1 MSQFFLLLRNLPVLA
16 VILIFT
22 VRNAQSEELPRI
34 VIPEAEW
41 NFGEISQGERVRH
54 TFAIENKGNAPLH
67 ISKVVAACGCTAAL
81 MESDTVAPGEEGK
94 LQVEFDS
101 TGFSG
106 EKFKSIRLFTND
118 PKESIAMVS
127 LQGFIEPDIFIE
139 PKRVLFGEVIQGS
152 ADSSSRSRDV
162 VIRVRDGK
170 NAQIGTLQATG
181 SGIQVEELSRNQREL
196 KFRVSLDA
204 DAPPG
209 ELRRR
214 IVVGLRGAE
223 RRAVNIPVF
232 ATVQGAL
239 RVQPPTLGFGVLEG
253 QQPISRKVRVES
265 LTDDKISI
273 VSIRSQ
279 HPAVTVRQI
288 SEAQSK
294 VYTIEVTVDPKKVQR
309 DLRASITVKTNH
321 PQQQEVVLSVYG
333 ILPPSL

>member
-1 MSQFFLLLRNLPVLA
+1 MPQFLFRNLATLVSVL
-16 VILIFT
+16 VFT
-22 VRNAQSEELPRI
+22 FSDVRAEELPRI
-34 VIPEAEW
+34 VIPQAEW
-41 NFGEISQGERVRH
+41 NFGEISQGERVQH
-54 TFAIENKGNAPLH
+54 TFAIENQGNAPLL

-81 MESDTVAPGEEGK
+81 MNSETVAPGEVGQ
-94 LQVEFDS
+94 LRVEFDS

-139 PKRVLFGEVIQGS
+139 PKRVLFGEVIHGS
-152 ADSSSRSRDV
+152 ENASGRSREV
-162 VIRVRDGK
+162 TVRVRDGK

-181 SGIQVEELSRNQREL
+181 SGIQVEEISRTQREL
-196 KFRVSLDA
+196 KFRVSLDDYLA
-204 DAPPG
+204 PG

-253 QQPISRKVRVES
+253 QEPISRKVRVES
-265 LTDDKISI
+265 LTEDKISI

-279 HPAVTVRQI
+279 HPAVTVRQLCDG
-288 SEAQSK
+288 QSK
-294 VYTIEVTVDPKKVQR
+294 LSTIEVTVDPKKVQR